1 MAIERPTIE
10 QLQELASRLHMR
22 LTPAQAEEYLALMQ
36 ANFDA
41 YDLIDALPDEIPAAR
56 YPRAAAIAL
65 TAKKIRSMPGI
76 TRAKCKVQRPASWP
90 AAPWRLRTTSRWPAC
105 Q

>member
-10 QLQELASRLHMR
+10 QLQALASRLNIR

-41 YDLIDALPDEIPAAR
+41 YDLIDALPDEIPAVH
-56 YPRAAAIAL
+56 YPAPPAIVLKA
-65 TAKKIRSMPGI
+65 TKIRLMPGI
-76 TRAKCKVQRPASWP
+76 TRPR
-90 AAPWRLRTTSRWPAC
+90 
-105 Q
+105 

>member
-10 QLQELASRLHMR
+10 QLQALASRLNIR

-41 YDLIDALPDEIPAAR
+41 YDLIDALPDEIPAVH
-56 YPRAAAIAL
+56 YPRAAGYVLKATKTSL
-65 TAKKIRSMPGI
+65 MPGI
-76 TRAKCKVQRPASWP
+76 TRPR
-90 AAPWRLRTTSRWPAC
+90 
-105 Q
+105 

>member
-10 QLQELASRLHMR
+10 QLQALASRLNIR

-41 YDLIDALPDEIPAAR
+41 YDLIDALPDEIPR
-56 YPRAAAIAL
+56 CTTRAPPAIAL
-65 TAKKIRSMPGI
+65 KARKIRSMPGI
-76 TRAKCKVQRPASWP
+76 TRPR
-90 AAPWRLRTTSRWPAC
+90 
-105 Q
+105 